1 MASDASS
8 WAPAGDR
15 GRALI
20 PAVGAWTLA
29 PDDGW
34 IAWTEAA
41 ASREIHVTD
50 LSSMRTA
57 LTLSGVGLAALHA
70 PSPDTL
76 WVVRRKGQDATLHVH
91 AVPDGGEVSRVSLPN
106 LGVWNVVI
114 QASFDGRTAMIG
126 KAVRGTFDGRMVS
139 TNYLL
144 RGDGLEEVTPLDP
157 FALLGANAREL
168 SAQYVLDPDGRSLA
182 IAHAALVGANPRTHV
197 SLLEL
202 ASRRVTQVAIVEAPV
217 PRHLHWISSS
227 RVLLVANAEHQRTSL
242 FSVDVEQGAT
252 RFAQLS
258 ALDHIRFE
266 RGVAVHPDR
275 DRALLVVERA
285 RDRNGSSTRS
295 VAMVCSLAGSS
306 PPALL
311 GLASDKGPVGTARY
325 GGACWDRAGR
335 LLTATSPTPR
345 EAHIALR
352 DSVSE
357 APRAV
362 THIPLHGA
370 SPHLLA
376 LSLSPR
382 GALAVVTW
390 NTLDRGEAEAV
401 RRLALVIL

>member
-1 MASDASS
+1 MSSDASI
-8 WAPAGDR
+8 WAPASDR
-15 GRALI
+15 GRALV
-20 PAVGAWTLA
+20 PEVGAWVIA
-29 PDDGW
+29 PDERW
-34 IAWTEAA
+34 FAWAA
-41 ASREIHVTD
+41 PSSREVQVTD
-50 LSSMRTA
+50 LTSMRT
-57 LTLSGVGLAALHA
+57 LLSLSGEVVAALHA
-70 PSPDTL
+70 PSHDTL
-76 WVVRRKGQDATLHVH
+76 WVLRRKGPDATLHVH
-91 AVPDGGEVSRVSLPN
+91 AVPDGGEVSRVALPN
-106 LGVWNVVI
+106 VGVWNVTI
-114 QASFDGRTAMIG
+114 QASIDGRTAVIG
-126 KAVRGTFDGRMVS
+126 KPVRGTFNGRMVS
-139 TNYLL
+139 ANYLL
-144 RGDGLEEVTPLDP
+144 RGEGLEEVTPLDP
-157 FALLGANAREL
+157 FTLLGGNVREL

-182 IAHAALVGANPRTHV
+182 IAHATLGGTNPRTRV

-202 ASRRVTQVAIVEAPV
+202 ASRRVTEVATVEDPV
-217 PRHLHWISSS
+217 PRHVHWISSS

-242 FSVDVEQGAT
+242 YAVDVERGAT

-258 ALDHIRFE
+258 ALDHLRFE

-311 GLASDKGPVGTARY
+311 GLASDKGPIGTARY

-362 THIPLHGA
+362 AHIPLHGA

-390 NTLDRGEAEAV
+390 STLDRGVAEAV
-401 RRLALVIL
+401 RRLALIIL